1 MSRVYLGLT
10 RSRILLVWVML
21 ELNIIRVLPLLRFDG
36 GVFRGELRIK
46 YFLIQAWGSAI
57 FLVGLLLAQLRDFTG
72 TLIELALALKLG
84 AAPLHFWFVRVLRVR
99 RLEVLFLLST
109 LQKVLPLR
117 IFQWLSRGGLSGLL
131 VVLRAL
137 TAGWGIFNHRNLR
150 GILAYSSIFTVA
162 WCLARL
168 TGSLWMWARYLF
180 IYGVGLLGMVILISE
195 SNSRR
200 VSHLQLR
207 HRRGAARLILFFGL
221 ATLGGLPPLGRF
233 WVKVMVLVLLIQTGD
248 LLRAGIL
255 MLGSIWV
262 LYAYMRLRF
271 LASSLGGVQ
280 GPWRR
285 RSLND
290 RLFLPVIIVVAL
302 PLILMLRLYLLRG
315 VTRKILIFKILEQ
328 SKLGT

>member
-1 MSRVYLGLT
+1 M
-10 RSRILLVWVML
+10 
-21 ELNIIRVLPLLRFDG
+21 
-36 GVFRGELRIK
+36 
-46 YFLIQAWGSAI
+46 
-57 FLVGLLLAQLRDFTG
+57 FLVGLLLSQLGEFTSV
-72 TLIELALALKLG
+72 LMELALALKLG

-117 IFQWLSRGGLSGLL
+117 IFQWLSRGGLSRLL
-131 VVLRAL
+131 VLSRAF

-168 TGSLWMWARYLF
+168 AGSLWIWARYLF
-180 IYGVGLLGMVILISE
+180 IYGIGLLGIVILIRE

-207 HRRGAARLILFFGL
+207 HRTGAARLILFFGL

-233 WVKVMVLVLLIQTGD
+233 WVKVMVLVFLIQSGD
-248 LLRAGIL
+248 LLRARVL

-262 LYAYMRLRF
+262 LYAYIRVRF
-271 LASSLGGVQ
+271 LARRLGGVQ

-285 RSLND
+285 RNLND
-290 RLFLPVIIVVAL
+290 RLFLPVIIVVTL

-315 VTRKILIFKILEQ
+315 VTRKILIFKTLE
-328 SKLGT
+328 